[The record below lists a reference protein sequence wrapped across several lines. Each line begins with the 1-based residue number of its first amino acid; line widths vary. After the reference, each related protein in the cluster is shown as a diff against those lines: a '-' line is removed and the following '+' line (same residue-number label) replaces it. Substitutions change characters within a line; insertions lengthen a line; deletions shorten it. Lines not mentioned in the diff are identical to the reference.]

1 MSAETSTP
9 RLIALT
15 TLALTLTACGS
26 VPKVDEMVT
35 DRKVEYKQSREGAP
49 LEVPPDLT
57 SSSLDD
63 TMRVP
68 DINPESTATYS
79 DYSGERGGSRVLRNA
94 AVLPDLENVQVER
107 QGNKRWLLIQG
118 DPEQVW
124 PKMRE
129 FWLANGWL
137 IKMEDPRVG
146 ILETDWA
153 ENRADIPQDI
163 IRGFFSKMLDSLYS
177 AGTRDK
183 YRVRLERGERAG
195 TTELYLTH
203 RGAEEVVKGESTV
216 WQTRANDPEL
226 EAEMLGRLMVF
237 FGVDRNQAR
246 SQLARNATKSSR
258 ARMLRTADGS
268 AALALEEGF
277 SRAWRR
283 TGVAL
288 DRVGFT
294 VEDRNRGVGVY
305 FVRYNDPLLD
315 EAEEQ
320 GWLSKLAFWKGDE
333 AEAAK
338 IYQIAIKGDEQRSR
352 IVVLDADGHRDNGA
366 TARRILTLLFEQLK

>member
-1 MSAETSTP
+1 M
-9 RLIALT
+9 
-15 TLALTLTACGS
+15 
-26 VPKVDEMVT
+26 PKVDEMVT
-35 DRKVEYKQSREGAP
+35 DRKVEYKQSREGTS

-57 SSSLDD
+57 SSSIDD
-63 TMRVP
+63 TMQVP

-79 DYSGERGGSRVLRNA
+79 AYSGERSGNRVVRGES
-94 AVLPDLENVQVER
+94 VLPDLENVQVAR
-107 QGNKRWLLIQG
+107 DGNKRWLVVQG
-118 DPEQVW
+118 APEQVW

-146 ILETDWA
+146 VLETDWA
-153 ENRADIPQDI
+153 ENRADIPQDV
-163 IRGFFSKMLDSLYS
+163 IRGFFSRMVDSLYS

-183 YRVRLERGERAG
+183 YRVRLERGDRDG

-216 WQTRANDPEL
+216 WQTRPNDPEL
-226 EAEMLGRLMVF
+226 EAEMLGRLMVY
-237 FGVDRNQAR
+237 FGADRGSAR
-246 SQLARNATKSSR
+246 SQLARQGSRSTR
-258 ARMLRTADGS
+258 ARMMRAPDGS
-268 AALALEEGF
+268 AALGLEEGF
-277 SRAWRR
+277 GRAWRR

-305 FVRYNDPLLD
+305 FVRYNDPLRE
-315 EAEEQ
+315 EAEKE
-320 GWLSKLAFWKGDE
+320 GWLSKLAFWESAEADE
-333 AEAAK
+333 AK
-338 IYQIAIKGDEQRSR
+338 VYQIALKGSGERTR
-352 IVVLDADGHRDNGA
+352 IVVLDGDGKRDNSA